1 MKRYAVGSMGPEGW
15 LIDVN
20 DDFATRAEAE
30 AAAEIL
36 RDECA
41 YDPDIVIGIEE
52 VEEDPVWA
60 DWG

>member
-1 MKRYAVGSMGPEGW
+1 MGPEGW